1 MENYKFKIIIDWFF
15 DDEYWELSTP
25 NISLFSDHTDYAII
39 INLVLINI
47 EFWILKKYIN
57 G

>member
-15 DDEYWELSTP
+15 DDECWELSTP

-47 EFWILKKYIN
+47 EFWILKKHIN